1 MAWWIVALAGIPVS
15 GSCPRI
21 LENLCQENVDGVSE
35 CHADNSALDFD
46 TGRAVHTPVG
56 TELDEAYRV
65 EHDARLPSDAR
76 FGAGCS
82 AQAT

>member
-1 MAWWIVALAGIPVS
+1 MAWWIVALAGISVS
-15 GSCPRI
+15 GACSRI

-56 TELDEAYRV
+56 AELDEAYRV

-76 FGAGCS
+76 FGAECS